1 MQEQLIVSNP
11 HETSTFHMQYHG
23 AESEQS
29 QYQRDVF
36 RVLLKWVAGLCGALC
51 AAYLIVFL
59 QQQALGAFVI
69 SLTFAA
75 ITSISLFI
83 LVMGDNYDFVTMV
96 RVWLSV
102 ASWTV
107 LAFGLFQHAND
118 NFVQIMSMGGIVVIV
133 IAIFLEPMRTSYQW
147 AFLNIGSYIFVV
159 VTRNI
164 NPIPPFD
171 LGALSPLVA
180 SATPIAILMIITELG
195 RVTTQ
200 HFKFSLIQ
208 SETRRGQLEAQ
219 ERKLRAFAAETEEAR
234 AKAERSDRV
243 KSAFLASMSHEL
255 RTPLNSVINFT
266 HFVIDGDAGEVNDKQ
281 IDLLQEVVHSAQH
294 LLDLINDVLD
304 ISKIE
309 AGSLNLFVEEDIDVC
324 SILNSVTSMARSLL
338 VDKPIDLQL
347 EIDEDL
353 PHIRGDQQRIFQILL
368 NIMSNACKFTEEGH
382 IIVSAYSA
390 GDKIVM
396 SLQDSG
402 PGIAFEDHTK
412 IFEPFKQAKAG
423 MRQGSGGTGLGL
435 PIAKSLVEA
444 HGGRLWL
451 QSEPGKG
458 ATFYVSLPIKS
469 EKLESLLA

>member
-1 MQEQLIVSNP
+1 MGALPNQ
-11 HETSTFHMQYHG
+11 TSAFHVESYR

-36 RVLLKWVAGLCGALC
+36 RTLLKWVAGLCGALC
-51 AAYLIVFL
+51 LVYLIVFV
-59 QQQALGAFVI
+59 QQDALGAFVI
-69 SLTFAA
+69 FLTFLA
-75 ITSISLFI
+75 ITSISAGI
-83 LVMGDNYDFVTMV
+83 LLVGEKYNFATMV
-96 RVWLSV
+96 RLWLSI

-107 LAFGLFQHAND
+107 LAFGLFQHHND

-133 IAIFLEPMRTSYQW
+133 LAIFLEPMKVAYRW
-147 AFLNIGSYIFVV
+147 AFLQITSYIVVV

-171 LGALSPLVA
+171 LGVLSTLVGA
-180 SATPIAILMIITELG
+180 ATPVVILMIITELG

-208 SETRRGQLEAQ
+208 SETRRTQLEVQ
-219 ERKLRAFAAETEEAR
+219 ERQLRISAAETEAAR

-266 HFVIDGDAGEVNDKQ
+266 HFVIDGDAGEVNEKQ
-281 IDLLQEVVHSAQH
+281 TDLLEEVVHSAQH

-309 AGSLNLFVEEDIDVC
+309 AGSLNLFIEEDIDVRE
-324 SILNSVTSMARSLL
+324 IINNVTSMARSLL
-338 VDKPIDLQL
+338 AEKPIELNVK
-347 EIDEDL
+347 IDEEL
-353 PHIRGDQQRIFQILL
+353 PHIRGDQQRIFQVLL
-368 NIMSNACKFTEEGH
+368 NLMSNACKFTEAGH
-382 IIVSAYSA
+382 ITISASCDD
-390 GDKIVM
+390 DKIVM
-396 SLQDSG
+396 SLEDSG
-402 PGIAFEDHTK
+402 PGIAFEEHTR
-412 IFEPFKQAKAG
+412 IFEPFKQSKIG
-423 MRQGSGGTGLGL
+423 LRQGSGGTGLGL

-458 ATFYVSLPIKS
+458 ATFYISLPIKS
-469 EKLESLLA
+469 ETLELLMA